1 MEASSTT
8 MIRRRLG
15 GLDVA
20 LGRYP
25 AAVER
30 ACRATERLDAMASAK
45 RERAW
50 ALWDV
55 TDLWGIPLQ

>member
-1 MEASSTT
+1 M
-8 MIRRRLG
+8 
-15 GLDVA
+15 A

>member
-1 MEASSTT
+1 

-15 GLDVA
+15 GLDMT
-20 LGRYP
+20 LGRHR

-30 ACRATERLDAMASAK
+30 ASRATERLDAMAAAK

-50 ALWDV
+50 ALWGV
-55 TDLWGIPLQ
+55 TDIWGIPLQ